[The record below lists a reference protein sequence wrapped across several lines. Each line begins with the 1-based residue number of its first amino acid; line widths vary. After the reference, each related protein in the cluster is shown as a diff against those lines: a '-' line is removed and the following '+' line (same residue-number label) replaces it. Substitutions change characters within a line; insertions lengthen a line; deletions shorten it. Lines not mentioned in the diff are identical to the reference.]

1 MHDVAVV
8 GGGPVGLAT
17 ALYAVRSGLSV
28 TVLEPR
34 GGVVDKACGEGLMP
48 GGVAALAELGIEP
61 AGSELRGI
69 RYVSGARQV
78 EADFTA
84 GLGRGVRRTV
94 LHEALSAAVAAE
106 GVDVVARAATG
117 VELRGGS
124 ARISTRGPG
133 GRTGP
138 ALEARYVVAADGL
151 HSPVRRALGL
161 EAATRGPQ
169 RFGQRR
175 HYGIRPWSSHV
186 EVHWGRHGEAYV
198 TPVGDDLVG
207 IAVLSV
213 RRASFEEQLAGFP
226 RLCERLAGAEP
237 VTTVRGSGPLRQR
250 TARRV
255 AGRVLLVGDASGYVD
270 ALTGEGISLGMTQA
284 RAAVAAL
291 GAGRPESYEK
301 EWRRASWRYAVLTH
315 ALVQGTRPRWM
326 RRAIVPAASAAPGL
340 FRAAVAELGRAR

>member
-1 MHDVAVV
+1 MRDLAVV

-34 GGVVDKACGEGLMP
+34 EGVVDKACGEGLMP

-61 AGSELRGI
+61 RGSDLRGI
-69 RYVSGARQV
+69 RYLSATRCA
-78 EADFTA
+78 EADFTD

-94 LHEALSAAVAAE
+94 LHEALSAEVAAA

-117 VELRGGS
+117 VAQGEGS
-124 ARISTRGPG
+124 VRVSTRGPG
-133 GRTGP
+133 GSTGP
-138 ALEARYVVAADGL
+138 VLEARYVVAADGL
-151 HSPVRRALGL
+151 HSPIRRALRL
-161 EAATRGPQ
+161 EVDARRPQ
-169 RFGQRR
+169 RYGQRR

-186 EVHWGRHGEAYV
+186 EVHWGQDGEAYV
-198 TPVGDDLVG
+198 TPVDDDLVG
-207 IAVLSV
+207 IAVLST

-226 RLCERLAGAEP
+226 SLRERLAGAEP

-255 AGRVLLVGDASGYVD
+255 SGRVLLVGDASGYVD

-284 RAAVAAL
+284 CAAVAAL
-291 GAGRPESYEK
+291 CADRPQSYERA
-301 EWRRASWRYAVLTH
+301 WRRASWRYAAMTH
-315 ALVQGTRPRWM
+315 ALVQGTRPAWA
-326 RRAIVPAASAAPGL
+326 RRAIVPAASAVPGL
-340 FRAAVAELGRAR
+340 FRAAVAELGRTR